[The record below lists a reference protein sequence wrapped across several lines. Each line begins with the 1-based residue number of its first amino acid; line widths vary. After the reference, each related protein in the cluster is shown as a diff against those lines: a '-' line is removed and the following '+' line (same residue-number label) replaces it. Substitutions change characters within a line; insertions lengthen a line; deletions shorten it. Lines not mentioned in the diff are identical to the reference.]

1 MEWQLIL
8 PEETSLILSAI
19 LVIQVAPSVLE
30 ARTKNA
36 QGAKKGITSRDREA
50 TLGAN
55 CKAMANASRS
65 RCQAVQETDRNILSM
80 SEMKGT
86 TIIKT
91 SRVSVGRTATTL
103 STSWLMPSRRPT
115 NWALRGRKLSL
126 PLSSY

>member
-1 MEWQLIL
+1 MEWQPTL

-30 ARTKNA
+30 ALTKNA
-36 QGAKKGITSRDREA
+36 PDATKAITFKDRA
-50 TLGAN
+50 VTLGAN
-55 CKAMANASRS
+55 CKATANASRS
-65 RCQAVQETDRNILSM
+65 RCRAVPETDRNTLSM